1 VRVRISLCG
10 CATLGNQETN
20 VTPEP
25 VIIVTFCVIAL
36 AKEFGETRE
45 FALKFKT
52 PLLAT
57 EQLSSPF
64 LTCLGLGFRV
74 CLPGK

>member
-1 VRVRISLCG
+1 VRVRISVCG

-25 VIIVTFCVIAL
+25 VIIVTFCVTAP
-36 AKEFGETRE
+36 AKEFGETRV

-52 PLLAT
+52 PLFDKLK
-57 EQLSSPF
+57 LSSPC
-64 LTCLGLGFRV
+64 LTCLGFRV
-74 CLPGK
+74 